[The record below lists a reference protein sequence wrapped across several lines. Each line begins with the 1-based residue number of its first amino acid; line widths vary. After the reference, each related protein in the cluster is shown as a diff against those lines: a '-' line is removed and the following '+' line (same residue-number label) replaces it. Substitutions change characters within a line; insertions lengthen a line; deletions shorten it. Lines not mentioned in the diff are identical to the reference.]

1 MPSYTLN
8 ITQSLQNYG
17 LEIFGNTLDPVFVK
31 GTIDSKPNVSIS
43 GASCFIDYSNSYN
56 NSDRVYLIK
65 MFKNTPSGT
74 TFYFSN
80 GLYYD
85 EILNYRTEVSGIFSL
100 GGITNSDRLI
110 IGNIISGFT
119 SGNTYSFYTSE
130 NFVNIPSYTTGYTGS
145 TLSNYILNNIVSS
158 SEKSFIDM
166 GILGEEFD
174 KEEYLEIVGSSSNIG
189 KHKLNSSLKLKD
201 KKEIIYFQSG
211 IVSENLKASQ
221 CVLNQYLRG
230 NANPTVLSRS
240 RRRLGCYVVYDSNG
254 NKLNCFEKQNELQA
268 FLREQ
273 YENSNY
279 SIQWVV
285 CDSCSRLA
293 DSYYS
298 ASNVDKS
305 FAFDNSLFL
314 IVDQYTNNTGQIVS
328 ALYGNY
334 PSNINTTLINNVA
347 FTTEVGVKVDLSHPS
362 LKGYSVTVYSDSSK
376 NVIVTDDIYFVGTP
390 GTDQS
395 CIYLIKTQDSSNY
408 YNINFLGTNNLSFVL
423 TFA

>member
-130 NFVNIPSYTTGYTGS
+130 NFVNTPSYTTGYTGS
-145 TLSNYILNNIVSS
+145 TLSNYI
-158 SEKSFIDM
+158 
-166 GILGEEFD
+166 
-174 KEEYLEIVGSSSNIG
+174 
-189 KHKLNSSLKLKD
+189 
-201 KKEIIYFQSG
+201 
-211 IVSENLKASQ
+211 
-221 CVLNQYLRG
+221 
-230 NANPTVLSRS
+230 
-240 RRRLGCYVVYDSNG
+240 
-254 NKLNCFEKQNELQA
+254 
-268 FLREQ
+268 
-273 YENSNY
+273 
-279 SIQWVV
+279 
-285 CDSCSRLA
+285 
-293 DSYYS
+293 
-298 ASNVDKS
+298 
-305 FAFDNSLFL
+305 
-314 IVDQYTNNTGQIVS
+314 
-328 ALYGNY
+328 
-334 PSNINTTLINNVA
+334 
-347 FTTEVGVKVDLSHPS
+347 
-362 LKGYSVTVYSDSSK
+362 
-376 NVIVTDDIYFVGTP
+376 
-390 GTDQS
+390 
-395 CIYLIKTQDSSNY
+395 
-408 YNINFLGTNNLSFVL
+408 
-423 TFA
+423 